1 MALQFVERRNAIFF
15 TTQQLSK
22 LLLISKR
29 SPKELDTI
37 EMNNILKFQHNSWTI
52 NRDHIKF
59 KFSFKLGW
67 GFLWL
72 MLRVGP
78 LPPQKHMAKKAPTN
92 NCKKYIGQNK
102 SGRSGLCLATKP
114 YIAIL
119 LLVLSSCGND
129 QALLELV
136 LLDLVR
142 FPRICGHF
150 RLVSNIKSE
159 KKLLNRLLRII
170 CICFTRAKCKKSE
183 TWHHPRVVSRQRMQ
197 MLVEGR

>member
-1 MALQFVERRNAIFF
+1 MSDLFIPAVNKVTGYNANSKSARSLKYSPHSMALQFVERRNAIFF

-119 LLVLSSCGND
+119 LLVLSSCGNN
-129 QALLELV
+129 QALLELA
-136 LLDLVR
+136 LLTNNIFLIFVR
-142 FPRICGHF
+142 F
-150 RLVSNIKSE
+150 S
-159 KKLLNRLLRII
+159 
-170 CICFTRAKCKKSE
+170 
-183 TWHHPRVVSRQRMQ
+183 
-197 MLVEGR
+197 

>member
-1 MALQFVERRNAIFF
+1 MDWGICIQIADMYNTNSKSARSLKYSPHSMALQFVERRNAIFF

-136 LLDLVR
+136 L
-142 FPRICGHF
+142 
-150 RLVSNIKSE
+150 
-159 KKLLNRLLRII
+159 
-170 CICFTRAKCKKSE
+170 
-183 TWHHPRVVSRQRMQ
+183 
-197 MLVEGR
+197 

>member
-1 MALQFVERRNAIFF
+1 MWLISTKKNDWHCCSVIAAMGAAKCRNCTNIRTEKKLLQCNINNANSKSARSLKYSTHSMALQFVERRNAIFF

-92 NCKKYIGQNK
+92 TVEALNSALLNSGKALFSGQNLGDQLFLCSK
-102 SGRSGLCLATKP
+102 SS
-114 YIAIL
+114 
-119 LLVLSSCGND
+119 
-129 QALLELV
+129 
-136 LLDLVR
+136 
-142 FPRICGHF
+142 
-150 RLVSNIKSE
+150 
-159 KKLLNRLLRII
+159 
-170 CICFTRAKCKKSE
+170 
-183 TWHHPRVVSRQRMQ
+183 
-197 MLVEGR
+197 

>member
-1 MALQFVERRNAIFF
+1 MKEKPKPSRFFLLSMLTTDGSSQEPTMSNKVEFTPPFLRINAFYNTNSKSARSLKYSPHSMALQFVERRNAIFF

-72 MLRVGP
+72 MLESWSITPTEAHG
-78 LPPQKHMAKKAPTN
+78 KKAPTN

-136 LLDLVR
+136 L
-142 FPRICGHF
+142 
-150 RLVSNIKSE
+150 
-159 KKLLNRLLRII
+159 
-170 CICFTRAKCKKSE
+170 
-183 TWHHPRVVSRQRMQ
+183 
-197 MLVEGR
+197 

>member
-72 MLRVGP
+72 MLESWSIT
-78 LPPQKHMAKKAPTN
+78 PTEAH
-92 NCKKYIGQNK
+92 G
-102 SGRSGLCLATKP
+102 
-114 YIAIL
+114 
-119 LLVLSSCGND
+119 
-129 QALLELV
+129 
-136 LLDLVR
+136 
-142 FPRICGHF
+142 
-150 RLVSNIKSE
+150 
-159 KKLLNRLLRII
+159 
-170 CICFTRAKCKKSE
+170 KKS
-183 TWHHPRVVSRQRMQ
+183 TNK
-197 MLVEGR
+197 

>member
-1 MALQFVERRNAIFF
+1 MLPIYNTNSKSARSLKYSPHSMALQFVERRNAIFF

-78 LPPQKHMAKKAPTN
+78 LPPQKHMAKKHQQINA
-92 NCKKYIGQNK
+92 K
-102 SGRSGLCLATKP
+102 SKLGKTKVEGVDFALPRNLTLPFCCLCCP
-114 YIAIL
+114 
-119 LLVLSSCGND
+119 
-129 QALLELV
+129 
-136 LLDLVR
+136 
-142 FPRICGHF
+142 
-150 RLVSNIKSE
+150 
-159 KKLLNRLLRII
+159 
-170 CICFTRAKCKKSE
+170 
-183 TWHHPRVVSRQRMQ
+183 
-197 MLVEGR
+197 LVETTRPYSS

>member
-72 MLRVGP
+72 MLESWSITPTEAHG
-78 LPPQKHMAKKAPTN
+78 KKAPTN

-136 LLDLVR
+136 LLKGMQVHL
-142 FPRICGHF
+142 
-150 RLVSNIKSE
+150 
-159 KKLLNRLLRII
+159 II
-170 CICFTRAKCKKSE
+170 HEYGNARE
-183 TWHHPRVVSRQRMQ
+183 RR
-197 MLVEGR
+197 GR

>member
-1 MALQFVERRNAIFF
+1 MVGHIYNSWSKSARSLKYSPHWGALQDFERTNAKNF

-102 SGRSGLCLATKP
+102 SGKSGLCLATQP
-114 YIAIL
+114 YIANFL
-119 LLVLSSCGND
+119 PVLSSVGID
-129 QALLELV
+129 KSLMEFV
-136 LLDLVR
+136 L
-142 FPRICGHF
+142 
-150 RLVSNIKSE
+150 
-159 KKLLNRLLRII
+159 
-170 CICFTRAKCKKSE
+170 
-183 TWHHPRVVSRQRMQ
+183 
-197 MLVEGR
+197 

>member
-1 MALQFVERRNAIFF
+1 
-15 TTQQLSK
+15 
-22 LLLISKR
+22 
-29 SPKELDTI
+29 
-37 EMNNILKFQHNSWTI
+37 MNNILKFQHNSWTI

-72 MLRVGP
+72 MLESWSITPTEAHG
-78 LPPQKHMAKKAPTN
+78 KKAPTN

-136 LLDLVR
+136 LLNQPQAEKSIIEKSVLHFGFALCIPLSTFKMHPKMDQEAALVCPCSQ
-142 FPRICGHF
+142 F
-150 RLVSNIKSE
+150 
-159 KKLLNRLLRII
+159 
-170 CICFTRAKCKKSE
+170 
-183 TWHHPRVVSRQRMQ
+183 
-197 MLVEGR
+197 

>member
-1 MALQFVERRNAIFF
+1 MCRNNANSKSARSLKYSPHSMALQFVERRNAIFF

-78 LPPQKHMAKKAPTN
+78 LPPQKHMAKKHQQITA
-92 NCKKYIGQNK
+92 K
-102 SGRSGLCLATKP
+102 SILGKTKVEGVDFALPRNLTLPFCCLCCP
-114 YIAIL
+114 
-119 LLVLSSCGND
+119 
-129 QALLELV
+129 
-136 LLDLVR
+136 
-142 FPRICGHF
+142 
-150 RLVSNIKSE
+150 
-159 KKLLNRLLRII
+159 
-170 CICFTRAKCKKSE
+170 
-183 TWHHPRVVSRQRMQ
+183 
-197 MLVEGR
+197 LVETTRPYSS

>member
-1 MALQFVERRNAIFF
+1 MSIVSLTSISMMESDNWPVSMSIIRKSLIQCQLSISPKVNVALNNTNSKSARSLKYSPHSMALQFVERRNAIFF

-72 MLRVGP
+72 MLESWSITPTEAHG
-78 LPPQKHMAKKAPTN
+78 KKAPTN
-92 NCKKYIGQNK
+92 KCKKYIGQNK

-136 LLDLVR
+136 LCLV
-142 FPRICGHF
+142 P
-150 RLVSNIKSE
+150 S
-159 KKLLNRLLRII
+159 
-170 CICFTRAKCKKSE
+170 
-183 TWHHPRVVSRQRMQ
+183 
-197 MLVEGR
+197 

>member
-1 MALQFVERRNAIFF
+1 MKCWWTVPNNSWSKSARSLKYSPHWGALQDFEWTNAKIF

-72 MLRVGP
+72 MLESWSITPTEAHG
-78 LPPQKHMAKKAPTN
+78 KKAPTN
-92 NCKKYIGQNK
+92 
-102 SGRSGLCLATKP
+102 
-114 YIAIL
+114 
-119 LLVLSSCGND
+119 
-129 QALLELV
+129 
-136 LLDLVR
+136 
-142 FPRICGHF
+142 
-150 RLVSNIKSE
+150 
-159 KKLLNRLLRII
+159 
-170 CICFTRAKCKKSE
+170 KCKKNYYTSIKQ
-183 TWHHPRVVSRQRMQ
+183 TFVDFKKVSKGMGYYWNQQ
-197 MLVEGR
+197 HIKISAKFVDNQ